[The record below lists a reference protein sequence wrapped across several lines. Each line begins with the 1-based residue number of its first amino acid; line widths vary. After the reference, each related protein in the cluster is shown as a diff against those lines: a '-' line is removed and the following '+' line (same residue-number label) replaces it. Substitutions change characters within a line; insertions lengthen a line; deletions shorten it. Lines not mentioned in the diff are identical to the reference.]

1 MSLLIIGAGILVNR
15 SLSPLKQAKSETISL
30 AEQKADLIQA
40 ADFYWYNG
48 NQTYFTVTGKNKEAE
63 EIVVI
68 IKQDDGTIQTLKKEE
83 TISKGEAMAKVR
95 ELENPSHI
103 LEARI
108 GIHNDLPIWEI
119 SFRQEN
125 GRIGYTML
133 SLTDGVWVRTTKN
146 I

>member
-133 SLTDGVWVRTTKN
+133 SLTGGVWVRTTKN